1 MKLMGTPATVSK
13 VRAKLQHIG
22 RQEDKE
28 AQFYDAGMV
37 SVLKFVAAKTI
48 HETEGTE
55 IEWSDATLRTQEN
68 VDDLYEKLEGWLSHA
83 SDLVK
88 LLKDLD
94 DAHAAKASLEIEDA
108 YVTGFVE
115 GFRYLMGEAAY
126 RQNVNFLK

>member
-22 RQEDKE
+22 RQDEKE

-68 VDDLYEKLEGWLSHA
+68 VDDLYEKLEGILSHA
-83 SDLVK
+83 NDLVK

-126 RQNVNFLK
+126 RQIVNFLK

>member
-1 MKLMGTPATVSK
+1 MKLMGTPAKVST

-28 AQFYDAGMV
+28 AHFYDAGMV
-37 SVLKFVAAKTI
+37 SVLKYVAAKTI

-68 VDDLYEKLEGWLSHA
+68 VDDLYEKLEGILSHA
-83 SDLVK
+83 NDLVK

-94 DAHAAKASLEIEDA
+94 DAHAVKASLEIEDA

-126 RQNVNFLK
+126 RQIVNFLK